1 MRTKT
6 ALFVLLFL
14 MPGSLI
20 CQEASPVAQLKQ
32 MLRISQHRGELE
44 TDGAAPFHLMA
55 SFEWLSSDGRSLG
68 KGKLDELWESPKQY
82 RKSITLPDGNLVE
95 VDNGIQAWRT
105 GKWVTQESV
114 NLVTVAALRP
124 FLQLSQ
130 TSDRLNRESPGDK
143 SISMDCVGTEPD
155 LPGVGDETRLALT
168 TYCMAEGNHLIRLI
182 SRPNGLAISFND
194 IEPFGKK
201 YVARS
206 ISVGTKDHVL
216 ARLHVD
222 SLVVANDFSALNVQP
237 PSDAQLLP
245 FHRADM
251 PYRSGELMHGQVLQK
266 VSPMV
271 PEAGLRGVVVLKLH
285 VDTTGAVESA
295 SIISSQNQIPKDA
308 ALTAVKQWRY
318 RVSYQGDKLVPV
330 DVDVEL
336 NFGSY
341 SGQ

>member
-1 MRTKT
+1 
-6 ALFVLLFL
+6 
-14 MPGSLI
+14 
-20 CQEASPVAQLKQ
+20 LKQ
-32 MLRISQHRGELE
+32 MLEISQHRGELE

-55 SFEWLSSDGRSLG
+55 SFEWLSSDGRLLG

-82 RKSITLPDGNLVE
+82 RKIITLQDQTLLE
-95 VDNGIQAWRT
+95 MDNGIQAWRT
-105 GKWVTQESV
+105 GKWVIPQV
-114 NLVTVAALRP
+114 VGLVTSAVLRP
-124 FLQLSQ
+124 FLELSQ
-130 TSDRLNRESPGDK
+130 TSDRLNGEDLENKG
-143 SISMDCVGTEPD
+143 IGMDCVGTEPN

-201 YVARS
+201 YIARS

-222 SLVVANDFSALNVQP
+222 TLVVATDFSALNVPP

-266 VSPMV
+266 VSPIA
-271 PEAGLRGVVVLKLH
+271 PQIQLRGVVVLKLH

-295 SIISSQNQIPKDA
+295 SIISSQNQILNED
-308 ALTAVKQWRY
+308 ALTAVRQWRY

-336 NFGSY
+336 NFGRE
-341 SGQ
+341 

>member
-32 MLRISQHRGELE
+32 MLEISQHRGELE
-44 TDGAAPFHLMA
+44 TIGAAPFHLMA

-82 RKSITLPDGNLVE
+82 RKSITLPDGNLLE
-95 VDNGIQAWRT
+95 VGNGVQAWRT
-105 GKWVTQESV
+105 GKWVVPQAV
-114 NLVTVAALRP
+114 GLVTGAVLRP
-124 FLQLSQ
+124 FLDLSQ
-130 TSDRLNRESPGDK
+130 TSDRLKMESPENK
-143 SISMDCVGTEPD
+143 SIDMDCVGTEPD
-155 LPGVGDETRLALT
+155 LPGVGNETRLALT
-168 TYCMAEGNHLIRLI
+168 TYCMEKGNHLIRLI
-182 SRPNGLAISFND
+182 SRPNGLAISFNE
-194 IEPFGKK
+194 IGPFGKK

-222 SLVVANDFSALNVQP
+222 SLVAADDFSALNVP
-237 PSDAQLLP
+237 PPPDAQLLP

-251 PYRSGELMHGQVLQK
+251 PYRSGELMLGQVLEK
-266 VSPMV
+266 VSPMA
-271 PEAGLRGVVVLKLH
+271 PETGLRGVVVLKLH

-295 SIISSQNQIPKDA
+295 SIISSQNQILNNA
-308 ALTAVKQWRY
+308 ALIAVKQWRF
-318 RVSYQGDKLVPV
+318 RASYQGAKLVPA